1 MDISEVDGRQLGR
14 RGWRSLLV
22 GVGLIV
28 SNVMP
33 GFLAASLAPRIRV
46 DFTFGDSA
54 LGLAAGLF
62 YVVSAAASVPAGR
75 LVDRVGATRGM
86 RLSAASTAIC
96 GLAIAVLAQSAVSLD
111 VLLLIGGIGNA
122 LGGPAVT
129 ALLNREVATHRQ
141 GLAFGAQQAGAP
153 LGAVLAGLA
162 LPVVAIPLGW
172 RWAFVAAAALALVS
186 VAFAPRA
193 DETSAAAAS
202 AVRRP
207 EGFSSVHALGV
218 AAVFASAAS
227 VGFVAF
233 LVTYSVENG
242 ISEAAAG
249 LLLAGVSLAAAAS
262 RIALGLFADHTGQDP
277 LRPVA
282 AMLAASVAGFLLLI
296 VGEPVVIAAAA
307 LLAGS
312 LGWAWTGGLN
322 LAVVQRAP
330 GAPAWAVGVMLT
342 GLFVG
347 AVVGPLL
354 TGFLAE
360 HDQFTLAW
368 IACAALALSAAATI
382 VATMRHEARGVA
394 KAP

>member
-1 MDISEVDGRQLGR
+1 
-14 RGWRSLLV
+14 
-22 GVGLIV
+22 
-28 SNVMP
+28 MP
-33 GFLAASLAPRIRV
+33 GFLTASLAPRIRA
-46 DFTFGDSA
+46 DFAFGDSA
-54 LGLAAGLF
+54 LGVAAGLF
-62 YVVSAAASVPAGR
+62 YLMSAVASVPAGR

-86 RLSAASTAIC
+86 RLTTVFTVAC
-96 GLAIAVLAQSAVSLD
+96 CLAIAAFAGSALSLTVLIV
-111 VLLLIGGIGNA
+111 IGGVGNA
-122 LGGPAVT
+122 LGGPSIT
-129 ALLNREVATHRQ
+129 ALLNREVSTNRQ

-186 VAFAPRA
+186 VAFVPRA
-193 DETSAAAAS
+193 DATSAVATS

-242 ISEAAAG
+242 MSEAAAG
-249 LLLAGVSLAAAAS
+249 LLLAGVSLAAATS
-262 RIALGLFADHTGQDP
+262 RIGLGLFADHTGQDP

-282 AMLAASVAGFLLLI
+282 AMLTASVAGFLLLI
-296 VGEPVVIAAAA
+296 VGEPAVIAAAA

-330 GAPAWAVGVMLT
+330 DAPAWAVGVMLT

-347 AVVGPLL
+347 AVGGPLL

-360 HDQFTLAW
+360 HDQFALAW
-368 IACAALALSAAATI
+368 IVCAGLALAAVATI
-382 VATMRHEARGVA
+382 VATMRHEARRTPAGRPQA
-394 KAP
+394 ASPERLID

>member
-1 MDISEVDGRQLGR
+1 
-14 RGWRSLLV
+14 
-22 GVGLIV
+22 
-28 SNVMP
+28 
-33 GFLAASLAPRIRV
+33 
-46 DFTFGDSA
+46 
-54 LGLAAGLF
+54 
-62 YVVSAAASVPAGR
+62 
-75 LVDRVGATRGM
+75 
-86 RLSAASTAIC
+86 
-96 GLAIAVLAQSAVSLD
+96 
-111 VLLLIGGIGNA
+111 
-122 LGGPAVT
+122 
-129 ALLNREVATHRQ
+129 
-141 GLAFGAQQAGAP
+141 
-153 LGAVLAGLA
+153 
-162 LPVVAIPLGW
+162 VVAIPLGW
-172 RWAFVAAAALALVS
+172 RWAFVAAAALAIVS

-193 DETSAAAAS
+193 DETSAAVAS

-207 EGFSSVHALGV
+207 GGFSSVHALGV

-282 AMLAASVAGFLLLI
+282 AMLAASVVGFLLLI

-330 GAPAWAVGVMLT
+330 DAPAWAVGVMLT

-347 AVVGPLL
+347 AVGGPLL

-368 IACAALALSAAATI
+368 IACAALALSASATI

-394 KAP
+394 NAP